1 MDSVARFEKD
11 NGRVFVRWRRDARTS
26 VDFGNLPSFDG
37 DAKEPRYLSTEEF
50 NKLSPKE
57 RSEYLERLLKYVQQ
71 KHGQASPPPDK
82 SSKT

>member
-1 MDSVARFEKD
+1 MR
-11 NGRVFVRWRRDARTS
+11 
-26 VDFGNLPSFDG
+26 

-71 KHGQASPPPDK
+71 KQGQG
-82 SSKT
+82 